1 MQPKVPE
8 AMAATQPQLQT
19 NTVMAQSTS
28 EIILGLFPTT
38 ARDNA
43 GLRELAFRADRFTS
57 AAVLAQRLDTLVA
70 LFKFLRKP
78 DRSTV
83 EPLPSSRASAV
94 ATSQQPVVYHDS
106 KLKRQRVWVSILENS
121 PEVRE
126 RYRAGIA
133 AILKETNGIAL
144 FAQSGL
150 PTDRGLFTEI
160 SDRFFGHILPAP
172 REDIDLSKL
181 FLRLFPS
188 EGEVDRFFSLPPEL
202 LDQIAILTSPPDD
215 SDAWHPVVECMLGA
229 FCLLGAR
236 VQGLGLSENLR
247 VRSEQLPVQHL
258 PFYRLPRAADSLV
271 LALRMRDG
279 VTEAVQLWHST
290 LADCRKELRTIVA
303 HLDSRGVNLDVVYAL
318 DVIHRSLIR
327 MEAII
332 AVLIAPVGPHRE
344 ATGKSLLREVV
355 HGRIADRSLRS
366 LASNSFRLLARKI
379 VEWAGK
385 TGEHYITSNR
395 AEYFQMWRA
404 ALGGGL
410 LTVGTAA
417 IKLLAISWHLPLF
430 VEGFLV
436 GADYAVSFVL
446 MQNYHLALATKQPS
460 MTGAALA
467 RIIQHCR
474 GEARNDELFTYVSR
488 IFRSQLAAALGNIVA
503 VCAGSLVLM
512 LLWHHFIGHSFLSDE
527 TSWHAVE
534 SLNPIHTLTIFY
546 ATLTGVILWLSSIAG
561 GWIENWAVYHR
572 LPEAIAQHRLGE
584 KLEPETL
591 ARISNS
597 FAQNIA
603 GWGGSIVLGFMMGM
617 TPVLGKFF
625 GLPLDVRHVTLSTGM
640 LALGAASLGVAVV
653 GKGTLLMASL
663 GVAAT
668 FVLNL
673 TTSFYLALRLA
684 LRAQDV
690 TSRDHLHL
698 LRALWSHFLHSPRDF
713 FLPPREAQTTTPTNP
728 ATPTTTAPA
737 L

>member
-1 MQPKVPE
+1 LM
-8 AMAATQPQLQT
+8 
-19 NTVMAQSTS
+19 
-28 EIILGLFPTT
+28 
-38 ARDNA
+38 
-43 GLRELAFRADRFTS
+43 RE
-57 AAVLAQRLDTLVA
+57 Q
-70 LFKFLRKP
+70 
-78 DRSTV
+78 
-83 EPLPSSRASAV
+83 
-94 ATSQQPVVYHDS
+94 
-106 KLKRQRVWVSILENS
+106 VWVSILEAS
-121 PEVRE
+121 PEVRD

-150 PTDRGLFTEI
+150 PSDRGLLTEV
-160 SDRFFGHILPAP
+160 SDRFFGHVLPAP
-172 REDIDLSKL
+172 REDDDLAKL

-188 EGEVDRFFSLPPEL
+188 EREVDRFFSLPSEL
-202 LDQIAILTSPPDD
+202 LDRIAHLSSPPDD
-215 SDAWHPVVECMLGA
+215 SDAWHPVVEAMLGA
-229 FCLLGAR
+229 FCLIGAR

-247 VRSEQLPVQHL
+247 VRSQAGPVQHL
-258 PFYRLPRAADSLV
+258 PFYRLPRVGDSLV
-271 LALRMRDG
+271 LAIRTRDG
-279 VTEAVQLWHST
+279 VAEAVQLWHAT
-290 LADCRKELRTIVA
+290 LADCHKELRTIVA

-327 MEAII
+327 MEAIA
-332 AVLIAPVGPHRE
+332 AVLTSPIGPRRD

-355 HGRIADRSLRS
+355 HGRLADRSLRS

-385 TGEHYITSNR
+385 TGEHYITTNR
-395 AEYFQMWRA
+395 AEYFQMWRSA
-404 ALGGGL
+404 MGGGL

-417 IKLLAISWHLPLF
+417 IKLIAMSLHLPLF

-436 GADYAVSFVL
+436 GTDYAVSFVL

-467 RIIQHCR
+467 RIIQNSR
-474 GEARNDELFTYVSR
+474 GAARSDELFTYVSR

-503 VCAGSLVLM
+503 VCAGSLVFM
-512 LLWHHFIGHSFLSDE
+512 MLWHQFIGHSFLSDE

-534 SLNPIHTLTIFY
+534 SLNPIHTLTVFY
-546 ATLTGVILWLSSIAG
+546 AILTGVILWLSSIAG

-572 LPEAIAQHRLGE
+572 LPEAIAEHRLGE

-591 ARISNS
+591 ARISNAFS
-597 FAQNIA
+597 RNIA
-603 GWGGSIVLGFMMGM
+603 GWGGSVVLGYMMGM

-640 LALGAASLGVAVV
+640 LALGAASLGMAVV
-653 GKGTLLMASL
+653 GKGALIMGTL
-663 GVAAT
+663 GIAAT

-690 TSRDHLHL
+690 TRRDHLHL
-698 LRALWSHFLHSPRDF
+698 LRMLWNHFLHSPRDF
-713 FLPPREAQTTTPTNP
+713 FLPPPESAAPTTPT
-728 ATPTTTAPA
+728 TPEPA

>member
-1 MQPKVPE
+1 MHADGCLAV
-8 AMAATQPQLQT
+8 AATHQQFPVE
-19 NTVMAQSTS
+19 NVVAQSTS
-28 EIILGLFPTT
+28 EIILALFP
-38 ARDNA
+38 AFDRDN
-43 GLRELAFRADRFTS
+43 GSLCELAFRADRFTS
-57 AAVLAQRLDTLVA
+57 SDVLALRLDAVVG
-70 LFKFLRKP
+70 LFKYLRKP
-78 DRSTV
+78 DQLIP
-83 EPLPSSRASAV
+83 EPLTTASATTPETLV
-94 ATSQQPVVYHDS
+94 AYGDPE
-106 KLKRQRVWVSILENS
+106 LKRERLWISILEAS
-121 PEVRE
+121 PVVRD
-126 RYRAGIA
+126 RYRAGIE
-133 AILKETNGIAL
+133 AILKETNGVSL
-144 FAQSGL
+144 FSQSGL

-160 SDRFFGHILPAP
+160 TDRFFGHVLPAP
-172 REDIDLSKL
+172 REDNDLAKL

-188 EGEVDRFFSLPPEL
+188 EREVDRFFSLPPKL
-202 LDQIAILTSPPDD
+202 LDHISRLTAPPDD
-215 SDAWHPVVECMLGA
+215 SDAWRPVVECMLGS

-258 PFYRLPRAADSLV
+258 PFYRLPRAGDSLV
-271 LALRMRDG
+271 LAIRTRDG
-279 VTEAVQLWHST
+279 MPEAVQTWHST
-290 LADCRKELRTIVA
+290 LADCHKELRTIVA

-332 AVLIAPVGPHRE
+332 AVLIAPPGHQRY
-344 ATGKSLLREVV
+344 ASGKSLLREVV
-355 HGRIADRSLRS
+355 RGRIADRSLRS

-385 TGEHYITSNR
+385 TGEHYITTNR
-395 AEYFQMWRA
+395 AEYFQMWRS

-417 IKLLAISWHLPLF
+417 IKLIATHMGLPLF

-436 GADYAVSFVL
+436 GLDYAISFVL

-467 RIIQHCR
+467 RIIQNSR
-474 GEARNDELFTYVSR
+474 GAARGDELFTYVSR

-503 VCAGSLVLM
+503 VCAGSIVLI
-512 LLWHHFIGHSFLSDE
+512 LFWDRFISHSFLSDE
-527 TSWHAVE
+527 TSWYAIT
-534 SLNPIHTLTIFY
+534 SLNPMHSGTIFY
-546 ATLTGVILWLSSIAG
+546 AVLTGIILWLSSIAG

-572 LPEAIAQHRLGE
+572 LPEAIAEHRLGE

-597 FAQNIA
+597 FSRNIA
-603 GWGGSIVLGFMMGM
+603 GWGGSVVLGFMLGM
-617 TPVLGKFF
+617 TPVLGRFF

-640 LALGAASLGVAVV
+640 LALGAASLGAAAI
-653 GKGTLLMASL
+653 GKGALLMASL
-663 GVAAT
+663 GIAAT

-690 TSRDHLHL
+690 SGRDHRHL
-698 LRALWSHFLHSPRDF
+698 LRTLWLHFLHSPRDF
-713 FLPPREAQTTTPTNP
+713 FLPPREDAAPTTPE
-728 ATPTTTAPA
+728 PA

>member
-1 MQPKVPE
+1 
-8 AMAATQPQLQT
+8 MAATQPQLQADSA
-19 NTVMAQSTS
+19 VEHSTS
-28 EIILGLFPTT
+28 EIILALFPTSS
-38 ARDNA
+38 RDNA

-57 AAVLAQRLDTLVA
+57 ATVLAQRLDTLVA

-78 DRSTV
+78 DRSIV
-83 EPLPSSRASAV
+83 EPLPSAAPVAV
-94 ATSQQPVVYHDS
+94 ATPQQPIVYHDS
-106 KLKRQRVWVSILENS
+106 KLKRQRVWISILENS

-150 PTDRGLFTEI
+150 PTDRGLFTEV

-188 EGEVDRFFSLPPEL
+188 EKEVDRFFSLPSEL
-202 LDQIAILTSPPDD
+202 LDQIALLTSPPDD
-215 SDAWHPVVECMLGA
+215 SDAWHPVVESMLGA

-271 LALRMRDG
+271 LALRTRDG
-279 VTEAVQLWHST
+279 IPEAVQLWHST

-436 GADYAVSFVL
+436 GTDYAVSFVL

-512 LLWHHFIGHSFLSDE
+512 MLWHRFIGHSFLSDE

-546 ATLTGVILWLSSIAG
+546 AALTGVILWLSSIAG

-591 ARISNS
+591 ARISNTFS
-597 FAQNIA
+597 QNIA

-690 TSRDHLHL
+690 TRRDHLHL

-713 FLPPREAQTTTPTNP
+713 FLPPREAPTTTPT
-728 ATPTTTAPA
+728 TPEPV

>member
-1 MQPKVPE
+1 MQPIGWL
-8 AMAATQPQLQT
+8 AMAATNQQLQVK
-19 NTVMAQSTS
+19 NVVAQSTS
-28 EIILGLFPTT
+28 EIILALFPTSG
-38 ARDNA
+38 RDNA
-43 GLRELAFRADRFTS
+43 SLRELAFRADRFTS
-57 AAVLAQRLDTLVA
+57 VEVLAPRLDALVA

-78 DRSTV
+78 DRTIL
-83 EPLPSSRASAV
+83 EPLTA
-94 ATSQQPVVYHDS
+94 ATAIAEPQKSVIQHDA
-106 KLKRQRVWVSILENS
+106 KLKRERVWVSILETS
-121 PEVRE
+121 SEVRE

-133 AILKETNGIAL
+133 AILRETNGVAL

-150 PTDRGLFTEI
+150 PNDRGLITEV

-172 REDIDLSKL
+172 REDVDLSKL

-188 EGEVDRFFSLPPEL
+188 ESEVDRFFSLPSEL
-202 LDQIAILTSPPDD
+202 LDRIAILTSPPDD
-215 SDAWHPVVECMLGA
+215 SEAWHPVVECMLGA

-271 LALRMRDG
+271 LALRTRDG
-279 VTEAVQLWHST
+279 APEAVQLWHAT

-332 AVLIAPVGPHRE
+332 AVLIASVGPRRE
-344 ATGKSLLREVV
+344 AAGKSLLREVV
-355 HGRIADRSLRS
+355 RGRIADRSLRS

-417 IKLLAISWHLPLF
+417 IKLIVMSGHMPLF

-436 GADYAVSFVL
+436 GLDYAVSFVL

-467 RIIQHCR
+467 RIIQNCR
-474 GEARNDELFTYVSR
+474 GAARSDELFTYVSR

-512 LLWHHFIGHSFLSDE
+512 MLWHQFIGPSFLSDE

-534 SLNPIHTLTIFY
+534 SLNPIRTLTVFY
-546 ATLTGVILWLSSIAG
+546 AALTGVILWISSIAG

-584 KLEPETL
+584 KLQPETL

-597 FAQNIA
+597 FSRNIA

-640 LALGAASLGVAVV
+640 LALGTASLGLAAV
-653 GKGTLLMASL
+653 GKGALIMATL

-690 TSRDHLHL
+690 TRRDHLDL
-698 LRALWSHFLHSPRDF
+698 LRTLWSHFRHSPRDF
-713 FLPPREAQTTTPTNP
+713 FLPPREDAAPPTPE
-728 ATPTTTAPA
+728 PA

>member
-1 MQPKVPE
+1 
-8 AMAATQPQLQT
+8 MAATQPQLQM
-19 NTVMAQSTS
+19 NTVAVQSTS
-28 EIILGLFPTT
+28 EMILGLFPTSS
-38 ARDNA
+38 RDNA
-43 GLRELAFRADRFTS
+43 GLRELAFCADRFTS
-57 AAVLAQRLDTLVA
+57 ATVLAQRLDTLVA

-78 DRSTV
+78 DRSIV
-83 EPLPSSRASAV
+83 EPLPSVNAV
-94 ATSQQPVVYHDS
+94 AVAAAAPQQVVVSHDS
-106 KLKRQRVWVSILENS
+106 KLKRQRVWISILENS
-121 PEVRE
+121 PEIRE

-188 EGEVDRFFSLPPEL
+188 EKEVDRFFSLPSEL
-202 LDQIAILTSPPDD
+202 LDHIAILTSPPDD
-215 SDAWHPVVECMLGA
+215 SDAWHPVVESMLGS

-271 LALRMRDG
+271 LALRTRDG
-279 VTEAVQLWHST
+279 VPEAVRLWHST

-332 AVLIAPVGPHRE
+332 AVLIAPSGQHRE

-436 GADYAVSFVL
+436 GTDYAVSFVL

-467 RIIQHCR
+467 RIIRHCR

-503 VCAGSLVLM
+503 VCAGSLLLM
-512 LLWHHFIGHSFLSDE
+512 MLWHRFIGHSFLSDE

-546 ATLTGVILWLSSIAG
+546 AALTGVILWLSSIAG

-597 FAQNIA
+597 FSQNIA

-690 TSRDHLHL
+690 TRRDHLHL
-698 LRALWSHFLHSPRDF
+698 LRALWSHFIHSPRDF
-713 FLPPREAQTTTPTNP
+713 FLPPREAP
-728 ATPTTTAPA
+728 TPTTPRTPEPV